1 MVFDPADSSYYFW
14 SMISG
19 MAIMYNLIFIILRM
33 TFYENTEYAEA
44 MVIWYVLDYLSDALY
59 MVDMFVK
66 SRLGML
72 YL

>member
-1 MVFDPADSSYYFW
+1 
-14 SMISG
+14 
-19 MAIMYNLIFIILRM
+19 MYNLIFIILRM

-44 MVIWYVLDYLSDALY
+44 MVIWYVFDYVSDALY
-59 MVDMFVK
+59 IMDMFVK